1 MPPDDGDAEREVA
14 ADGQQQRRHRV
25 VEEVRRDAAGV
36 VPVLPPAEVALGIER
51 ALRRR
56 TEKRLPVERLV
67 RGLRVDRVVPLP
79 AQVAVAAESAGRPD
93 DFAEQAVLNRFLR
106 LPEVVHRRVLAA
118 DLQDAAAGLHRVGD
132 LPGLFHRVGHR
143 LFEVDV
149 LSVAQRFHRVQ
160 MVPVIR

>member
-1 MPPDDGDAEREVA
+1 MPPDAVTRSGKSPPMR
-14 ADGQQQRRHRV
+14 QQQRRHRV

-67 RGLRVDRVVPLP
+67 RGLRVDRVVPL
-79 AQVAVAAESAGRPD
+79 AALVAVAAESAGRPD

-118 DLQDAAAGLHRVGD
+118 DLEDAAARLHRLGD
-132 LPGLFHRVGHR
+132 LPGFLDRVGHR

-149 LSVAQRFHRVQ
+149 LSVAQRLHRVQ